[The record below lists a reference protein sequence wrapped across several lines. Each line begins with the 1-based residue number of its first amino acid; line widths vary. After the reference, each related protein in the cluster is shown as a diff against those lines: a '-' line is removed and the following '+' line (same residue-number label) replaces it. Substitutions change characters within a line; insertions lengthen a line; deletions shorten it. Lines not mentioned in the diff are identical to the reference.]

1 MNTLFV
7 VTDPRAMPAID
18 VNAIANSKSKGKRPF
33 FFDDPAVERVLSITM
48 AVAGEVAVLR
58 ERMDTIERLMEAGA
72 PVTKAAI
79 DAYKPDDE
87 AARQRQEW
95 HAAYVAR
102 ILRIVQQELEAL
114 QDDGLNVSSQDLAD
128 RNLSG

>member
-1 MNTLFV
+1 MS
-7 VTDPRAMPAID
+7 AID
-18 VNAIANSKSKGKRPF
+18 VNALANAKAKGQRPY

-58 ERMDTIERLMEAGA
+58 ERLDTIERLMEAGR

-79 DAYKPDDE
+79 DAFKPTDDE
-87 AARQRQEW
+87 ARERQEW

-102 ILRIVQQELEAL
+102 ILRIIHQELEAL
-114 QDDGLNVSSQDLAD
+114 AEPDKNVSSQELAD
-128 RNLSG
+128 HQLQEK